1 MRAVKQVKDISKG
14 ELNML
19 ELANKVKMLNNLA
32 RLSV

>member
-19 ELANKVKMLNNLA
+19 ELANKVRMLNNLT
-32 RLSV
+32 RLGI